1 MKRNYNWLSH
11 LSNFVVVILGV
22 YIAFYIN
29 ERAKI
34 NQDRKESYV
43 LLNSLAEDLSGD
55 IDTYENYQIPLNKQ
69 NLEKVQNLLELLI
82 SDSVENIGNAL
93 LEAMQLQNYV
103 PTSSTYSSMKSSGKL
118 TLIEDLAIRKM
129 LTNFY
134 EGLVI
139 ESERKG
145 EFQTDYFT
153 DELIQWL
160 TSNVDMIDMEILNEG
175 NIVVLRNKL
184 IIYQSFIEQKIDSY
198 EKIVK
203 ESKKIKLKIEEITR
217 S

>member
-34 NQDRKESYV
+34 NQDRKESYI